1 MKITTL
7 RSRVVAI
14 PIEAP
19 TRHSYGSPTHY
30 IRTIIELSTDDD
42 ITGLGETHGTISP
55 AMLDGVR
62 HLLIG
67 EDPFDLEK
75 IRLRISQ
82 RGYLSREPLIL
93 APIEFACYDIQG
105 KAVGRPVYQLLG
117 GKIRNEVPM
126 SAYLFYR
133 YANSTGTGE
142 VSTPDQM
149 VEHCRELVK
158 RYGFRTLK
166 LKGGVFDPELEFATI
181 VSLRREFGSEYKIRL
196 DPNAIW
202 SVATAIR
209 IGLKLVPYDLEYYE
223 DPAWGIAGLARVRQQ
238 VPIPLST
245 NMSVIEFEN
254 LGPAVEMKAVD
265 TILSDPWYWGGMYY
279 TKVLDMAA
287 KHLGLSV
294 GMHSGVE
301 FGVGL
306 SVMLHVASSMPNLVH
321 AIDSH
326 YHHLTDDILK
336 GGKLRYE
343 SGAMSPRDVPGL
355 GVELDEDK
363 MERYGEEFRRL
374 AEGSYGSAPD
384 PRRPG
389 WYPIVPSW

>member
-1 MKITTL
+1 MKITAI
-7 RSRVVAI
+7 RPRVVAI

-19 TRHSYGSPTHY
+19 TRHSYGSPTHFT
-30 IRTIIELSTDDD
+30 RTIVEISTDEQ
-42 ITGLGETHGTISP
+42 ITGLGETHNTVSP
-55 AMLDGVR
+55 SALEGLQ
-62 HLLIG
+62 HLLLG

-82 RGYLSREPLIL
+82 RGYLSREPLLL

-105 KAVGRPVYQLLG
+105 RSVGRPVYQLLG
-117 GKIRNEVPM
+117 GKVRERVPM

-133 YANSTGTGE
+133 YPNTEGWGE
-142 VSTPDQM
+142 ISTPDQM
-149 VEHCRELVK
+149 VEHCQDLVN
-158 RYGFRTLK
+158 RYGFKTLK

-181 VSLRREFGSEYKIRL
+181 IALRKRFGSEYKIRL

-209 IGLKLVPYDLEYYE
+209 MGLKLVPYDLEYYE

-245 NMSVIEFEN
+245 NMSVIEFEQ
-254 LGPAVEMKAVD
+254 LGPAVETKAID

-326 YHHLTDDILK
+326 YHHLKDDILK
-336 GGKLRYE
+336 GGKLQYARG
-343 SGAMSPRDVPGL
+343 SMSPRDLPGL
-355 GVELDEDK
+355 GIELDEEK
-363 MERYGEEFRRL
+363 MAVYGEEYRRL
-374 AEGSYGSAPD
+374 AEGKSGSVPD
-384 PRRPG
+384 PRRPD